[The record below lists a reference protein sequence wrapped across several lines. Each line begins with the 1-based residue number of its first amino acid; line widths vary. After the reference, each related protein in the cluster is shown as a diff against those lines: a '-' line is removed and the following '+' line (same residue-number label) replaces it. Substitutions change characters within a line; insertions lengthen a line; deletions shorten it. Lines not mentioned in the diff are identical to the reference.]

1 MKKTQKYPPLFGG
14 HCIVVQISFWF
25 CKEKMSSPISFF
37 NMTQDLCWNKLFWTA
52 RLHDVTICHKDVHK
66 FWFIQILIF
75 ATRLLLVWVLFK
87 FWWWFTVLE
96 RTEILCSRWKYSMV
110 FSWYCSLQFWQ
121 ISAMP
126 WSLKRWLMFRKA
138 RPWHLKE
145 DKIGLKR
152 LKPQVC

>member
-1 MKKTQKYPPLFGG
+1 MKRLKSTLPFLVAIALSYIYPFDFAKRECPLTY
-14 HCIVVQISFWF
+14 
-25 CKEKMSSPISFF
+25 PFF
-37 NMTQDLCWNKLFWTA
+37 NMTQDLCWNKLLWIA

-126 WSLKRWLMFRKA
+126 WSLKRWVMFRKA

-145 DKIGLKR
+145 DKIWLKR